1 MPIQI
6 FSTALFLGEVSTEH
20 GELGWINTFASNR
33 IGRVEIDWGDDDDS
47 DHLAYVYR
55 GEDCVANILLDR
67 YLPNEGQI
75 MRRES
80 KVGKVVVDSPGTFA
94 VYRGDKLVG
103 KVKSTTEGT
112 NSKHLILFGGG
123 GAVVLLGI

>member
-1 MPIQI
+1 MSIQI
-6 FSTALFLGEVSTEH
+6 FSPALYLGEVSTEH
-20 GELGWINTFASNR
+20 GQLGWINTFASNR
-33 IGRVEIDWGDDDDS
+33 IGRVEIDWGDDEDA

-55 GEDCVANILLDR
+55 GEECIANILLDR

-75 MRRES
+75 MRRDS
-80 KVGKVVVDSPGTFA
+80 KVGKIVYDSPGAFA

-103 KVKSTTEGT
+103 KVKSSGETIT
-112 NSKHLILFGGG
+112 SKHLILFGGG

>member
-6 FSTALFLGEVSTEH
+6 FSTALYLGEVSTEH
-20 GELGWINTFASNR
+20 DELGWVNTFAANR
-33 IGRVEIDWGDDDDS
+33 IGRVEIDWGDDEEA

-55 GEDCVANILLDR
+55 GEDCIANILLDR

-80 KVGKVVVDSPGTFA
+80 KIGKIVFESSGTYA
-94 VYRGDKLVG
+94 VYRDAKLVG
-103 KVKSTTEGT
+103 KVKSSGEGV
-112 NSKHLILFGGG
+112 NSKHLILLGGG